1 MKLNDVEERS
11 MQFVRSKPPAGVAI
25 FPSDTLTQSK
35 SFNELEETQSRRKK
49 EADNL

>member
-25 FPSDTLTQSK
+25 SLSDALTQTK
-35 SFNELEETQSRRKK
+35 SFNEVEENRRSSMM
-49 EADNL
+49 

>member
-25 FPSDTLTQSK
+25 SLSDALTQTK
-35 SFNELEETQSRRKK
+35 NFDEVEENKR
-49 EADNL
+49 NPMM

>member
-25 FPSDTLTQSK
+25 FPSDTLTQTE
-35 SFNELEETQSRRKK
+35 SFNEVEKSR
-49 EADNL
+49 